1 MPHTT
6 TILES
11 LTNDH
16 GEPLGSLKVTTTV
29 YQLRTWRPS
38 RGSAVLTSPGGEV
51 LARARL
57 TGNGWRLTGTGTP
70 DPMRTNDL
78 RSGLRRVST
87 LPGEHPLGL
96 GELIC
101 QLSEA
106 LLERS
111 TGKVWRLT
119 TDEGAAFYSTA
130 GEVPLR
136 EAVGRP
142 GTVDFVLEDMLD
154 SDAVFVDPRP
164 STRSSL
170 AH

>member
-6 TILES
+6 AILDS
-11 LTNDH
+11 LPDDR

-29 YQLRTWRPS
+29 YQLRTWRPA
-38 RGSAVLTSPGGEV
+38 RGSAVLARPGGEV

-57 TGNGWRLTGTGTP
+57 TRNGWRLTGTGTP
-70 DPMRTNDL
+70 DPLRMDDL
-78 RSGLRRVST
+78 RRALSRLRT
-87 LPGEHPLGL
+87 LPGEQPLGL
-96 GELIC
+96 GELLC
-101 QLSEA
+101 QLSAA

-119 TDEGAAFYSTA
+119 TAEGATFYSTA
-130 GEVPLR
+130 GEIPLR

-142 GTVDFVLEDMLD
+142 GAVDFALEDTLD
-154 SDAVFVDPRP
+154 SDAVFVDQRS

-170 AH
+170 TR